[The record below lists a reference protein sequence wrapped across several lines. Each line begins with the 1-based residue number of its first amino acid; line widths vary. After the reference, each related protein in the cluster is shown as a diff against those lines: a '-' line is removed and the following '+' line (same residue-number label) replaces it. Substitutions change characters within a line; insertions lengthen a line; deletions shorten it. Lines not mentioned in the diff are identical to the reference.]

1 MGEHCDVT
9 GPRLMT
15 LAGIARE
22 LSDMLG
28 RPFRQIPVT
37 FEDFRADVA
46 TSGVWNKAADHP
58 NGGGAIDFQT
68 DAIQGIE
75 Q

>member
-9 GPRLMT
+9 DQRLMT

-28 RPFRQIPVT
+28 RPVRHILVT

-46 TSGVWNKAADHP
+46 TSGVWNKAA
-58 NGGGAIDFQT
+58 
-68 DAIQGIE
+68 
-75 Q
+75 

>member
-28 RPFRQIPVT
+28 RPVRHILVT

-46 TSGVWNKAADHP
+46 TSGVLNKA
-58 NGGGAIDFQT
+58 G
-68 DAIQGIE
+68 
-75 Q
+75 

>member
-28 RPFRQIPVT
+28 RPVRQFPVT
-37 FEDFRADVA
+37 FEDYRAYVA
-46 TSGVWNKAADHP
+46 TSGVWNKA
-58 NGGGAIDFQT
+58 G
-68 DAIQGIE
+68 
-75 Q
+75 

>member
-28 RPFRQIPVT
+28 YPGHVRGFSRVFRNFGRLEQSRLTIQT
-37 FEDFRADVA
+37 
-46 TSGVWNKAADHP
+46 AAAQSIFKLMQSKELNNEHY
-58 NGGGAIDFQT
+58 
-68 DAIQGIE
+68 
-75 Q
+75 

>member
-15 LAGIARE
+15 LAGMARE

-28 RPFRQIPVT
+28 YPGHVRGFSRGCRNFGRLEQSWLTIQ
-37 FEDFRADVA
+37 
-46 TSGVWNKAADHP
+46 
-58 NGGGAIDFQT
+58 NGGSPIDFQT